1 MRIVPCWRF
10 ALACSTAMMQWQRTI
25 HDTRK
30 NVSGAGLVN
39 YAVLLVT
46 SHLDLVQTPTIY
58 RNLRN
63 RYQSDPLST
72 PSYLPSSI
80 LLITHLR
87 SEPVLEVEPMANSE
101 EAERPVAGSCPDPEE
116 KTCSQTCLQSM
127 S

>member
-1 MRIVPCWRF
+1 ML
-10 ALACSTAMMQWQRTI
+10 ALCPSMFDGHDAMAKDDSRHEKKCEWGGFGQ
-25 HDTRK
+25 
-30 NVSGAGLVN
+30 L
-39 YAVLLVT
+39 YAILLVT